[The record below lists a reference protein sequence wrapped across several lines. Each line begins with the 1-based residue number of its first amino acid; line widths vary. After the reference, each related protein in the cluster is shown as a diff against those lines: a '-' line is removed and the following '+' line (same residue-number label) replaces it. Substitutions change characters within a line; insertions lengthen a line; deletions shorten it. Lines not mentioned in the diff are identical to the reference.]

1 MLTGGASRE
10 NNDFPGFGIAL
21 SLADCLCETTNLL
34 NCCQLI
40 LWVLMTPE
48 TLEGL
53 RNMKNNNQTIPV
65 IFGEVLF
72 DCFPDGNAV
81 LGGAPFNVAWHL
93 QAFGL
98 SPLFISGIGDD
109 KLGKKV
115 KSAMQNWKMNTSGLQ
130 LDRKHPTGSVAV
142 EFDNGEPQYTIV
154 EHRAYDYIDAALL
167 PLLAK
172 NSLLYHGSLALR
184 NQTSREALSKLKAQH
199 TGSIFMDVNLRDP
212 WWQKEFVLNLA
223 DEADWVKLNEDELSQ
238 LGCGE
243 GDIESQARQFIDRHK
258 LKGLVITLGE
268 EGAIA
273 LTENGSFAQ
282 VKPAQTLE
290 VVDTVGAGDAF
301 TSVLILG
308 LSHRWSLDQTM
319 SRAQDFA
326 SLMVG
331 QQGAT
336 VHDPNFYQAKIIEWC
351 L

>member
-1 MLTGGASRE
+1 MSK
-10 NNDFPGFGIAL
+10 
-21 SLADCLCETTNLL
+21 
-34 NCCQLI
+34 
-40 LWVLMTPE
+40 
-48 TLEGL
+48 GL
-53 RNMKNNNQTIPV
+53 HNMNNNNQTIPV

-72 DCFPDGNAV
+72 DCFPDGNSV

-98 SPLFISGIGDD
+98 SPLFISAIGDD
-109 KLGKKV
+109 ELGRKV
-115 KSAMQNWKMNTSGLQ
+115 KSAMQSWNMNTSGLQ
-130 LDRKHPTGSVAV
+130 LDAKHPTGSVAI
-142 EFDNGEPQYTIV
+142 EFDKGEPQYTIV

-167 PLLAK
+167 PLIAEK
-172 NSLLYHGSLALR
+172 SVLYHGSLALR

-199 TGSIFMDVNLRDP
+199 TGSVFMDVNLRDP
-212 WWQKEFVLNLA
+212 WWQKEFVLNLV

-238 LGCGE
+238 LGCE
-243 GDIESQARQFIDRHK
+243 VGDIKSQAGQFIDRHK
-258 LKGLVITLGE
+258 LQGLVITLGE
-268 EGAIA
+268 RGAIA

-282 VKPAQTLE
+282 VEPSQTLA

-308 LSHRWSLDQTM
+308 LSHKWSLQQTM

-336 VHDPNFYQAKIIEWC
+336 VHDPDFYQAKITEWC